1 MPVRINLV
9 RTKQPVKPVL
19 PVRDTI
25 VCVLLDL
32 KENIARSVSCLKY
45 LSSPTLS

>member
-1 MPVRINLV
+1 MQINLV

-19 PVRDTI
+19 PVRGTI

-32 KENIARSVSCLKY
+32 KGIIARTVS
-45 LSSPTLS
+45 

>member
-32 KENIARSVSCLKY
+32 KENTARAVGCLKS
-45 LSSPTLS
+45 LSSPT